1 MPNKNIIPFPLVI
14 ISVFTAAL
22 GFFEILSNS
31 LSAYIND
38 NVESN
43 MLVITYAID
52 AMCMLNEDSDE
63 EENMDRPAKWW
74 DYNHDH
80 SHVKSAVELS
90 LHINFLI
97 LCVNKESMRW

>member
-63 EENMDRPAKWW
+63 EENMDRPAK
-74 DYNHDH
+74 
-80 SHVKSAVELS
+80 
-90 LHINFLI
+90 
-97 LCVNKESMRW
+97 